1 MSSLSQ
7 QVVLITGASTGIGA
21 ALAQILAQRFMGIRL
36 VLAARSAEKLETVAT
51 LCRKAGALVLA
62 VPTDLQEIE
71 QVEALATAAI
81 AHFGRVDALVNN
93 AGYGQMGPV
102 ELIPHQAAK
111 RQFEVNVLGP
121 LALIRALV
129 PMMRDA
135 GGGRIINI
143 SSLGGRLAF
152 PFGGLYSSSKFA
164 LEGLSDA
171 LRMELA
177 PFNIKVSVVEPGPV
191 STDFF
196 VVAAQAVEDSVA
208 TPENTPYRAA
218 FEKLKELEKQ
228 TSSRSWSSEQVAEV
242 IVQALLHR
250 HPRPRY
256 IAATG
261 GKFLLFLMTKV
272 LPTKVV
278 DAFWQRFYGIDIVAK
293 DWQSRNQA
301 KVWMM
306 NDE

>member
-7 QVVLITGASTGIGA
+7 RVILITGASTGIGA
-21 ALAQILAQRFMGIRL
+21 ALAQLLAQRFMGIRL
-36 VLAARSAEKLETVAT
+36 VLAARSVEKLDTIAT
-51 LCRKAGALVLA
+51 LCRKAGAEVLA
-62 VPTDLQEIE
+62 VPTDIGILE
-71 QVEALATAAI
+71 QVEALVQASIT
-81 AHFGRVDALVNN
+81 HFGRVDVLVNN

-102 ELIPHQAAK
+102 ELIPTPAVQ
-111 RQFEVNVLGP
+111 RQFQVNLLGP

-129 PMMRDA
+129 PVMREA

-152 PFGGLYSSSKFA
+152 PFGGLYSASKFA

-177 PFNIKVSVVEPGPV
+177 PFNIKVSVIEPGPV

-196 VVAAQAVEDSVA
+196 AATAHAVEENIA

-218 FEKLKELEKQ
+218 FEKLKGLEAQ
-228 TSSRSWSSEQVAEV
+228 TSSRAWTSERVAEV
-242 IVQALLHR
+242 IVLALTDR

-272 LPTKVV
+272 LPTRVV
-278 DAFWQRFYGIDIVAK
+278 DAFWQRFYGIDLVAK
-293 DWQSRNQA
+293 EWQSRS
-301 KVWMM
+301 KV
-306 NDE
+306 